1 MKRSDKGQVLVV
13 VALAI
18 FFLLGVAALGIDV
31 AYMYSVRHELQRSA
45 DAGAL
50 AGASAFTTGD
60 WNDTSMA
67 PDAPRGIADARAREF
82 AAKDKVIQTPLDP
95 NSEVTVNFP
104 AEDRIEVIT
113 SRNTSLFFG
122 PILGLS
128 SRVITARAVA
138 AASVVGKKVPV
149 TCIKPW
155 AIPYPWHDDPAFG
168 VDHQGD
174 PNGLYDTGEE
184 IYKTCA
190 DGNIGLCPG
199 SQLTVKIGTPND
211 NTSPSGQQSSGQF
224 FIIQGN
230 LGGTNFYNGGAEY
243 RDYIANGC
251 FSLDMNLPV
260 DLMTGDK
267 VGPTRQG
274 VNDLISGDPN
284 ATWDDQLKRPVGG
297 DYENNWEA
305 SPRIVRVVI
314 YDPSVPMLGSA
325 DGQGT
330 HTYIPE
336 GYSLAGFFLESL
348 GAQGT
353 VTGRYI
359 PAGAFGAA
367 DESAGPSTGTEI
379 KVIALVE

>member
-1 MKRSDKGQVLVV
+1 MD
-13 VALAI
+13 
-18 FFLLGVAALGIDV
+18 
-31 AYMYSVRHELQRSA
+31 
-45 DAGAL
+45 
-50 AGASAFTTGD
+50 
-60 WNDTSMA
+60 

-82 AAKDKVIQTPLDP
+82 AAKDKVIQTTLDP
-95 NSEVTVNFP
+95 VGEVTVNFP
-104 AEDRIEVIT
+104 VGQVDRIEVIT
-113 SRNTSLFFG
+113 SRDTSLFFA
-122 PILGLS
+122 PILGMS
-128 SRVITARAVA
+128 RRVITARAVA
-138 AASVVGKKVPV
+138 AASVVGSGVPV
-149 TCIKPW
+149 NCIKPW
-155 AIPYPWHDDPAFG
+155 AIPYPWVENPEF
-168 VDHQGD
+168 VDHQGN
-174 PNGLYDTGEE
+174 PNGLYDDGEV
-184 IYKTCA
+184 ISKDCVNGT
-190 DGNIGLCPG
+190 GLCPG
-199 SQLTVKIGTPND
+199 AQLTVKIGTPND

-230 LGGTNFYNGGAEY
+230 LGGTNFYSGGAEY
-243 RDYIANGC
+243 RDYIADGC
-251 FSLDMNLPV
+251 FSIDMNLPV

-274 VNDLISGDPN
+274 VTDLISGDPD
-284 ATWDDQLKRPVGG
+284 AVWDDGLKRPIGG

-336 GYSLAGFFLESL
+336 GYSLAGFWLEGM

-359 PAGAFGAA
+359 PAGAFGSP
-367 DESAGPSTGTEI
+367 DETPGPPTGTEV

>member
-1 MKRSDKGQVLVV
+1 
-13 VALAI
+13 
-18 FFLLGVAALGIDV
+18 
-31 AYMYSVRHELQRSA
+31 
-45 DAGAL
+45 
-50 AGASAFTTGD
+50 
-60 WNDTSMA
+60 
-67 PDAPRGIADARAREF
+67 
-82 AAKDKVIQTPLDP
+82 
-95 NSEVTVNFP
+95 
-104 AEDRIEVIT
+104 
-113 SRNTSLFFG
+113 
-122 PILGLS
+122 
-128 SRVITARAVA
+128 VA